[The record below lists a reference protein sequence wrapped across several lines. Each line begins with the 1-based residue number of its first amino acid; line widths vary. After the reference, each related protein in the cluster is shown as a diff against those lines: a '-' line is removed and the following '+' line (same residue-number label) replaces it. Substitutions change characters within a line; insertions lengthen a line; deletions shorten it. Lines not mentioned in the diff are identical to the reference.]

1 MSDNVKFAVGLA
13 IIAGMVALG
22 FALVASYFD
31 VLVK

>member
-13 IIAGMVALG
+13 IIIGIVALG
-22 FALVASYFD
+22 FVLVASYFD